1 MILIGIV
8 ANKKCFETI
17 KTKIEKKENQ
27 INVLHINTKS
37 LENMKNIKF
46 DTIIIQSDIEKC
58 KGLKEQLK
66 KVCEEAKYV
75 IINTDLNENYEEF
88 KIQNLITCGMNQN
101 AMITVSSNS
110 EDDIL
115 IYCQKSI
122 RDKYGNEIE
131 IEERRIEKEVE
142 KNLKTDEF
150 LVIYAILRLYNYPII
165 DKM

>member
-1 MILIGIV
+1 MVLIGII

-17 KTKIEKKENQ
+17 KTEIAKKDNQ

-46 DTIIIQSDIEKC
+46 DTIIIQNDLEKC
-58 KGLKEQLK
+58 EELKDQLK
-66 KVCEEAKYV
+66 KMCKEAKYV
-75 IINTDLNENYEEF
+75 IINTDLNENLEEF
-88 KIQNLITCGMNQN
+88 EVQNLITCGMNQN

>member
-17 KTKIEKKENQ
+17 KTEIEKKENQ

>member
-17 KTKIEKKENQ
+17 KTEIEKKENQ

-88 KIQNLITCGMNQN
+88 EVQNLITCGMNQN

-122 RDKYGNEIE
+122 RDKYGNKIE